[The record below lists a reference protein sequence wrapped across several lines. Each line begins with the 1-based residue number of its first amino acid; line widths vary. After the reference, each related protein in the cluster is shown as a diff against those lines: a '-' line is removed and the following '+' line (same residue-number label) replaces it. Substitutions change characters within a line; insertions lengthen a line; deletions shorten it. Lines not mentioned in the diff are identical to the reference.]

1 MTTLSSDLEALKA
14 LGAKGARAVL
24 ITWRKDGSLQSSPMA
39 VVVDED
45 GSVLTA
51 TRAKNA
57 KAYNL
62 TRDPRAT
69 LCLFDEK
76 WPGPWMHVDGVAEIA
91 RLPEAMPLLLDYY
104 TRRGMGTAEEIR
116 ARMENE
122 NRVLIRV
129 RPQRIVRP
137 GGR

>member
-1 MTTLSSDLEALKA
+1 MTALASDLEALKA
-14 LGAKGARAVL
+14 LGAHGARAVL
-24 ITWRKDGSLQSSPMA
+24 VTRRKAGGLQSSPMA

-69 LCLFDEK
+69 LCVFSDK
-76 WPGPWMHVDGVAEIA
+76 WPGPWMHVDGEAEIT
-91 RLPEAMPLLLDYY
+91 RLPDAMPLLVDYY
-104 TRRGMGTAEEIR
+104 GRRGFDTASDEFR
-116 ARMENE
+116 NRMLNE

-129 RPQRIVRP
+129 RTQRVVRP
-137 GGR
+137 GG